1 MIENPTPKA
10 ITIWLTGLSGSGKT
24 TLANALG
31 EKLKE
36 KNINYLCI
44 DGDVLRDGLCND
56 LGFTDADRKENMR
69 RAANLAKMV
78 NDQNQ
83 FALVSLISPF
93 NRDREL
99 AKKIIGKE
107 NFIEIYVECSF
118 EECARRDVKGLY
130 KKANNGDLIN
140 FTGKDSRYEAPESP
154 AVHLR
159 TDLLDSNSCVQL
171 VFDEIQKRIHQ
182 LTT

>member
-1 MIENPTPKA
+1 MKNKYKG
-10 ITIWLTGLSGSGKT
+10 ITVWLTGISGAGKT
-24 TLANALG
+24 TIANALQT
-31 EKLKE
+31 LLTE
-36 KNINYLCI
+36 KNIPTLCI
-44 DGDVLRDGLCND
+44 DGDLLREGLCND
-56 LGFTDADRKENMR
+56 LGFSDADRKENMR

-93 NRDREL
+93 NSDREL

-118 EECARRDVKGLY
+118 DECARRDVKGLY

-140 FTGKDSRYEAPESP
+140 FTGKDSRYEAPENP
-154 AVHLR
+154 TVHLR
-159 TDLLDSNSCVQL
+159 TDLLDSDTCVQL

-182 LTT
+182 LTA

>member
-69 RAANLAKMV
+69 RASCLAKMM
-78 NDQNQ
+78 NDQGQRYMPASNYVVT
-83 FALVSLISPF
+83 LEDW
-93 NRDREL
+93 RGM
-99 AKKIIGKE
+99 KI
-107 NFIEIYVECSF
+107 
-118 EECARRDVKGLY
+118 
-130 KKANNGDLIN
+130 
-140 FTGKDSRYEAPESP
+140 
-154 AVHLR
+154 
-159 TDLLDSNSCVQL
+159 
-171 VFDEIQKRIHQ
+171 DEIIKPVD
-182 LTT
+182 